1 MASSSYPVAARRFSP
16 PRVSVITIFYNE
28 ERFIREAVE
37 SVLAQSFTDYEL
49 ILVDDGSSDSSSY
62 IARQYAVQ
70 RPERI
75 RYLAHPNHSNRG
87 MSASRNLGVS
97 EARGELI
104 AFLDADDRWRPSK
117 LEEQIEVLDGLP
129 DVAAVGGAVNYWS
142 SHDGGRDRIVPTGHV
157 RHRVIDR
164 VEAALRLYPLGVA
177 DAPSM
182 SDLLFR
188 RPSIDAVGGFEDRFT
203 GAYEDQAFLA
213 KFYLKGRLYF
223 SDTVW
228 SDYRLHA
235 QSCMAQV
242 RRAGRYHNSR
252 CAFLEWFQRYLAESE
267 PEADSRVRSAVEEA
281 LRPYRAKHGIR
292 DAARRLPL
300 AITIVRSA
308 KSVAGRMRTL
318 VAAGPA
324 ILMYHRVAKANFDPW
339 GLAVSPERFVEQMN
353 WTLRNRTPLPLAEF
367 ADLHRR
373 GCLPSNAI
381 AVTFDDGYACNM
393 SAAIPILER
402 LGIPATIFV
411 PSDLVDAGREFWWD
425 ELERIVLGHDGDT
438 LSLNGHQIE
447 LGNKRADDKDWPPS
461 EPPRTP
467 RQVAY
472 RNLWSML
479 YRRDPKALEEGITR
493 LRDQAAVPDRP
504 RESHRPMTRAELSRI
519 VSEATEIG
527 SHSLSHASL
536 PHLDPDE
543 KAREIQISR
552 ERCAELSGA
561 EPRSFS
567 YPYGDFDSESER
579 LVQEAGYVCAVKAD
593 GWFVRRRTSRF
604 ALPRIFVGDWDS
616 ARLARRLGRP

>member
-1 MASSSYPVAARRFSP
+1 VATRRFSP

-37 SVLAQSFTDYEL
+37 SVLAQSFADYEL
-49 ILVDDGSSDSSSY
+49 LLVDDGSSDSSSS
-62 IARQYAVQ
+62 IARQYAAQ

-87 MSASRNLGVS
+87 MSASRNLGLS

-117 LEEQIEVLDGLP
+117 LEEQIELLDRLP
-129 DVAAVGGAVNYWS
+129 EVSAVGGAVNYWS
-142 SHDGGRDRIVPTGHV
+142 SHSGGRDRIVPTGHV
-157 RHRVIDR
+157 RHQVIDR
-164 VEAALRLYPLGVA
+164 VEATLRLYPLGVA

-188 RPSIDAVGGFEDRFT
+188 RPSIEAVGGFEDTFT

-223 SDTVW
+223 TDTVW

-252 CAFLEWFQRYLAESE
+252 CAFLEWFKCYLAESE
-267 PEADSRVRSAVEEA
+267 PVADSRVRRAIEEA
-281 LRPYRAKHGIR
+281 LRPYRAKHRIR

-300 AITIVRSA
+300 AVTIVRSA
-308 KSVAGRMRTL
+308 KPVIDRMRTL
-318 VAAGPA
+318 VSAGPA
-324 ILMYHRVAKANFDPW
+324 ILMYHRIAKANFDPW
-339 GLAVSPERFVEQMN
+339 GLAVSPDHFVEQMS
-353 WTLRNRTPLPLAEF
+353 WLVRNRAPLQLAEF
-367 ADLHRR
+367 AELHRR
-373 GCLPSNAI
+373 GCLPRNAI
-381 AVTFDDGYACNM
+381 AVTFDDGYACTV
-393 SAAIPILER
+393 SATQVLER

-411 PSDLVDAGREFWWD
+411 SPDLVVAGREFWWD
-425 ELERIVLGHDGDT
+425 ELERIVLGHHGDS
-438 LSLNGHQIE
+438 LSLNGHRIN
-447 LGNKRADDKDWPPS
+447 LGDKRADDEVWAPS
-461 EPPRTP
+461 QPPRTP

-472 RNLWSML
+472 RNLWSLL
-479 YRRDPKALEEGITR
+479 YRREPKALQEGITQ
-493 LRDQAAVPDRP
+493 LRHQAAVPDRP
-504 RESHRPMTRAELSRI
+504 RESHRPMTWTELSRI
-519 VSEATEIG
+519 LSEALEIG
-527 SHSLSHASL
+527 SHSLTHASL

-543 KAREIQISR
+543 KAREIQGSR

-561 EPRSFS
+561 EPRSFA

-579 LVQEAGYVCAVKAD
+579 FAREAGYVCAVKAD
-593 GWFVRRRTSRF
+593 GWFVHRRTSRF
-604 ALPRIFVGDWDS
+604 ALPRIFVGDWES